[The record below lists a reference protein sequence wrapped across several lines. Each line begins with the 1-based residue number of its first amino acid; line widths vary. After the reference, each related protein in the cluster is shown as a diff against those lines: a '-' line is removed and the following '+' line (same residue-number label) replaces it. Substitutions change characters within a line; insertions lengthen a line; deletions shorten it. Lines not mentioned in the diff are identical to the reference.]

1 MFVWAAQCFG
11 EKEAKRVGNEPLGWR
26 VLALKALGLG
36 AQDLAWPRGT
46 SLPSENWDGEEQSG
60 EVEGPRLCSEPQSCV
75 TDQEIASS
83 VP

>member
-1 MFVWAAQCFG
+1 MSLFVLAAQCFG

-46 SLPSENWDGEEQSG
+46 SLPSKKTGW
-60 EVEGPRLCSEPQSCV
+60 
-75 TDQEIASS
+75 
-83 VP
+83 